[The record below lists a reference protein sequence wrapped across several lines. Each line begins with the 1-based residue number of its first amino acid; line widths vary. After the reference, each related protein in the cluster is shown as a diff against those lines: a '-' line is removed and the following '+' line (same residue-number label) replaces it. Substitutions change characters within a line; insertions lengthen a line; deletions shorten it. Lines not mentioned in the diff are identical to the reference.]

1 LAVMSVGVFGGTF
14 NPIHLGHLHIA
25 CSVQQ
30 LFGLSR
36 IYLVVASTPPHKPG
50 LDLAPFLDRYA
61 MVSVALSGSD
71 RLIPSAIELERPASP
86 FSIDTMKKFARR
98 SKSGHD
104 GLCFIAGG
112 DSLYD
117 VVGWHRGE
125 ELLAS
130 YNFVF
135 AMRPGVDVNDPRSVV
150 PGRIAD
156 RVRDLR
162 GYGAR
167 SIRREAAAT
176 AKRGRA
182 IFVVDVSAPD
192 ISASQVRSLVS
203 DGRSVKRFVP
213 GPVIRYIKKLGL
225 YGER

>member
-1 LAVMSVGVFGGTF
+1 MSVGVFGGTF

-104 GLCFIAGG
+104 GLYFIAGG
-112 DSLYD
+112 DSLYRRRRLAP
-117 VVGWHRGE
+117 RGGTAGI
-125 ELLAS
+125 LQ
-130 YNFVF
+130 F
-135 AMRPGVDVNDPRSVV
+135 
-150 PGRIAD
+150 
-156 RVRDLR
+156 RVRDAPRSRRERSAERRPRQDCRQGAGPARIWGAQHPPRGGRDGKTGQGNFCRGCLR
-162 GYGAR
+162 PGHFGLPGAQPGAR
-167 SIRREAAAT
+167 TAAA
-176 AKRGRA
+176 
-182 IFVVDVSAPD
+182 
-192 ISASQVRSLVS
+192 
-203 DGRSVKRFVP
+203 
-213 GPVIRYIKKLGL
+213 
-225 YGER
+225 